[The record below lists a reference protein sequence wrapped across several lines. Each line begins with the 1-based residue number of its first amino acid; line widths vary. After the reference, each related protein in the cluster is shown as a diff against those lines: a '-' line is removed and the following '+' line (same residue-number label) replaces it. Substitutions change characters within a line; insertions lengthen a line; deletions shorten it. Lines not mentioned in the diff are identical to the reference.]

1 MAEYGNREIGIV
13 QDALKEIYDELL
25 DGGGVEFRKNL
36 LRNLMQS
43 METKPTYTTH
53 AVAVFDAYQPLEKNF
68 GNLNL
73 ETMINYSLSNL
84 EVLIE
89 MEQLDNM
96 RQPDQ
101 MWTGYEETS
110 EAIVDIANALNE
122 DFDFEIDINQDIYD
136 ITREMSEQLEGS
148 NIKVQDVPYALEL
161 QIRTLDD
168 MKYFE
173 FGSITAAFHSTEVM
187 RPFTVQLVEIYNQIE
202 DLPEDLVSNLY
213 FEIADKLSLKE
224 GPSDYL
230 RAYNNPNNSEAKAVK
245 NVIKYFFE
253 QQGRQ
258 QTGYMN
264 FNSVDNMYLDGGQM
278 YSYIDEVD
286 SVAAYVGEIM
296 QNNVELFLPN
306 STEPAQ
312 LLNSVR
318 PFEMVSQPFPLEIS
332 GDYINEYNKII
343 GTPIIE
349 NPTVSNKTVEA
360 FSDMNN
366 LITGEP
372 MTIGEIAK
380 ELGLPERLHTIDL
393 PSTPT
398 NVVPIENNELS
409 NITFLDDLPIE
420 QYPETFEGEDV
431 ADRLYERPDNQSYEE
446 FVKENNLTQR
456 EIDILNN
463 NLDDTIRINDYMD
476 VKPGVTPQQL
486 RDSLV
491 KVGQKTP
498 NVIVTRYIED
508 AYKTFDK
515 VEFPNSTLKDK
526 ALFRLSK
533 RIINTL
539 DTAREMIYDPKGGG
553 FVMGEGTKLNEYLL
567 NTQGIFPTEQVDPAG
582 NRIDFEKQLLDEAGV
597 KMLGDGD
604 YWDNVVGNV
613 VAQTIDELTI
623 EGEVIPDTP
632 QLDTPTN
639 VVDLDEVISQSDGVD
654 NLNKSKEIMQK
665 NPGLFR
671 KVFSVLEKLDIG
683 DQIITKAVTKGL
695 PALGLAA
702 AAPGAAIAYGAYEM
716 SILLTDA
723 AQAYNKMQTTDEG
736 FWENFGELSDKYSIA
751 YKISKPVYDIILDS
765 LNDDLTTEGQDEE
778 ILFSFNR

>member
-25 DGGGVEFRKNL
+25 DGGAVEFRKNL

-43 METKPTYTTH
+43 METKASWTTH
-53 AVAVFDAYQPLEKNF
+53 TVAVFDAYQPLEKNF

-73 ETMINYSLSNL
+73 QTMIDYAFANL

-101 MWTGYEETS
+101 MWTGYFETS
-110 EAIVDIANALNE
+110 EAIEDIANALNE
-122 DFDFEIDINQDIYD
+122 GFDFEIDTNQDVYD
-136 ITREMSEQLEGS
+136 LTREISEQLEGS
-148 NIKVQDVPYALEL
+148 NIKVQDVPMALEL

-173 FGSITAAFHSTEVM
+173 FGSITSAFHSTEVM
-187 RPFTVQLVEIYNQIE
+187 RPFTVQLIEIYNQIE

-213 FEIADKLSLKE
+213 AEIADNLGLKE

-230 RAYNNPNNSEAKAVK
+230 RAYDNPNNSEAKAVK

-258 QTGYMN
+258 QTEYIN
-264 FNSVDNMYLDGGQM
+264 FSSVDNMYLDGGQM
-278 YSYIDEVD
+278 YSHIDSAD

-306 STEPAQ
+306 STQPVQ
-312 LLNSVR
+312 LLNTIR
-318 PFEMVSQPFPLEIS
+318 PFDGASQPFPLEIS

-343 GTPIIE
+343 GTTIID

-360 FSDMNN
+360 FADMNN
-366 LITGEP
+366 LVTGEP
-372 MTIGEIAK
+372 LTIGEIAK

-398 NVVPIENNELS
+398 NVVDDINKIGTLDYPNQWHNTPTVKLVEAIDKNNL
-409 NITFLDDLPIE
+409 NI
-420 QYPETFEGEDV
+420 YVKNSKG
-431 ADRLYERPDNQSYEE
+431 E
-446 FVKENNLTQR
+446 FVKLE
-456 EIDILNN
+456 
-463 NLDDTIRINDYMD
+463 LDDTARIGENAIQNSPKFDEGKSAVYNAIEELGD
-476 VKPGVTPQQL
+476 VDNP
-486 RDSLV
+486 
-491 KVGQKTP
+491 
-498 NVIVTRYIED
+498 RYKLDLYSSNPDE
-508 AYKTFDK
+508 
-515 VEFPNSTLKDK
+515 
-526 ALFRLSK
+526 LSK
-533 RIINTL
+533 LKNALSNVNL
-539 DTAREMIYDPKGGG
+539 DP
-553 FVMGEGTKLNEYLL
+553 FVNPEGT
-567 NTQGIFPTEQVDPAG
+567 QF
-582 NRIDFEKQLLDEAGV
+582 QLLS
-597 KMLGDGD
+597 
-604 YWDNVVGNV
+604 
-613 VAQTIDELTI
+613 
-623 EGEVIPDTP
+623 
-632 QLDTPTN
+632 DTPTN

-665 NPGLFR
+665 NPGMFR
-671 KVFSVLEKLDIG
+671 KVFNVLEKLDIG
-683 DQIITKAVTKGL
+683 DQIITKAVAKGL
-695 PALGLAA
+695 PAIGLAA
-702 AAPGAAIAYGAYEM
+702 LSGPVAIAYTAYEM